1 MIRDSRTISESH
13 SLIYQRYFGFLFY
26 NALLVFVVTQGVYE
40 TIKRT
45 YDNPS
50 QVRHTLAT
58 AVPPISRPL
67 IERMYQTHHSRS
79 KSLV

>member
-1 MIRDSRTISESH
+1 LSWFRAVRAVIRDSRTISESH

-50 QVRHTLAT
+50 QVRHTLAA
-58 AVPPISRPL
+58 AVPL
-67 IERMYQTHHSRS
+67 TFA
-79 KSLV
+79 